1 MEKNKAII
9 DSLKTKGIELTDI
22 DFSIVDV
29 VDSLAEKTAIRVK
42 KDYDGYV
49 VEEVVG
55 FVKSPQVEGL
65 LTMFPAVS
73 LYLFNTETDVGR
85 MVEGY
90 MRGGYTHVI
99 HRYLN
104 DEPYRKK
111 ILYDDLEEYRDAKF
125 SYGKGYDDSLG
136 SPRFKP
142 LPSDQVRD
150 ELTEFSVRE
159 LKSIAQYNQFV
170 DTYQKGR
177 KIR

>member
-9 DSLKTKGIELTDI
+9 DSLKTKGIELSDV

-29 VDSLAEKTAIRVK
+29 VSDFAEKTAIKVR
-42 KDYDGYV
+42 KDYDGFIV
-49 VEEVVG
+49 DEVVG
-55 FVKSPQVEGL
+55 FVKNSQVEGL

-99 HRYLN
+99 HRYFN
-104 DEPYRKK
+104 DEPYKERV
-111 ILYDDLEEYRDAKF
+111 LYNDMDEYRYERD

-136 SPRFKP
+136 SPKFKS

-150 ELTEFSVRE
+150 ELTDFSIRE
-159 LKSIAQYNQFV
+159 LKSISQYNQFV